1 MALIHKY
8 IDANLS
14 AINIWKSLCVSN
26 RSCVYKHC
34 FRVKS
39 FLHRASTLRHQRFH
53 VSGNNVVANSWAFFL
68 HQHKYGL
75 HVFFHAVAFEIVTV
89 GVLQTI
95 PISASIYLICQ
106 TRNIFRCFDLCAS
119 SQVEMRPLF
128 MFANII
134 LSREYSKTLTYD
146 FKFLLG
152 SITWRFDRPSLKWSR
167 RSLPAVCFL
176 SRCYGIFFRFAS
188 SRYHQVLCWN
198 KRIIIEFISETSLF
212 LGKNCGIVAATGRL
226 STGSPSRTPCSFAS
240 LWSHA
245 ALPTRESLNKAGVF
259 SFFF

>member
-14 AINIWKSLCVSN
+14 AINISKSLCVSN

-39 FLHRASTLRHQRFH
+39 FLHRASTLRHQRSH
-53 VSGNNVVANSWAFFL
+53 VSANNVIANSWAFFL
-68 HQHKYGL
+68 HQRKYGL
-75 HVFFHAVAFEIVTV
+75 YAFFHALALQIVTV

-128 MFANII
+128 MFANTI

-146 FKFLLG
+146 FKFFLG
-152 SITWRFDRPSLKWSR
+152 SIKWRFNRPSLKWSL
-167 RSLPAVCFL
+167 RSLPSVCFL

-188 SRYHQVLCWN
+188 AYCHQVLCWN
-198 KRIIIEFISETSLF
+198 KRTIIEFYSETSLF
-212 LGKNCGIVAATGRL
+212 LEKKKKPWDCRCNG
-226 STGSPSRTPCSFAS
+226 TPVNRKSF
-240 LWSHA
+240 
-245 ALPTRESLNKAGVF
+245 
-259 SFFF
+259 

>member
-14 AINIWKSLCVSN
+14 AINISKSLCVSN

-39 FLHRASTLRHQRFH
+39 FLHRASTLRHQRSH
-53 VSGNNVVANSWAFFL
+53 VSANNVVANSWAFFL
-68 HQHKYGL
+68 HQRKYGL
-75 HVFFHAVAFEIVTV
+75 YAFFHALALQIVTV

-128 MFANII
+128 MFANTI

-152 SITWRFDRPSLKWSR
+152 SSKWHFDRLSLKWSL

-188 SRYHQVLCWN
+188 ALLSSSFMLKQTYNRRVLFWN
-198 KRIIIEFISETSLF
+198 KPFSWKKKPWDCRCN
-212 LGKNCGIVAATGRL
+212 G
-226 STGSPSRTPCSFAS
+226 TPVNRKSF
-240 LWSHA
+240 
-245 ALPTRESLNKAGVF
+245 
-259 SFFF
+259 